1 VSEGGRARDPVVDSG
16 VVTDLRNQLQQS
28 LGETY
33 RLERELGG
41 GGMSRVFLAV
51 ETALGR
57 QVVVKV
63 LLPELAASVSV
74 DRFRREIQLAAQL
87 SHPHIV
93 PLLAAGDA
101 AGLPWFTMPYVTGES
116 LRNRLLR
123 DRELP
128 VVDSIRILRDVAS
141 ALAYA
146 HAQGVVHRDIKPD
159 NVLLSHGVAVVT
171 DFGVAK
177 ALTASADQMHTG
189 ITSMGV
195 TLGTPAYMAPEQCS
209 ADPGL
214 DHRVDVYA
222 YGITAYEMLTG
233 QTPFH
238 GRTPHAMLGAH
249 LAAVPEPITHH
260 RPGLPPVLAHL
271 IMRCLEKRP
280 ADRPQTATELITT
293 IDMLTTPSGGTVPL
307 RAATPPTTEAHGRT
321 GARPQGGEGAT
332 ARGRWIGVGA
342 LALVVVLGAA
352 VLLGRGGVGERALG
366 GAASDAGSPAPP
378 VPAPAPE
385 VASTPTPAG
394 EAASVSD
401 TAPAGSAASQ
411 PAGPSDSAPSRPSAP
426 ANPGETTLLARMR
439 SEALAARSRALAA
452 GASTAALARGDA
464 SLAEGE
470 SLRTA
475 RRTVRAAARFSMA
488 TTLWNDA
495 ADGAR
500 RSAPPADSEPPAP
513 AAAASPAPAAAPVP
527 ESPRPPAATAPQAP
541 APVRPSAPAT
551 VRPSAP
557 APPSDPAPAIHAV
570 FAEYAQAIEARSIP
584 AIRRVYPGLSPAQSK
599 DWEDFFAAVSAIDVD
614 LAVSD
619 LAVSGDSADARLS
632 GVYVF
637 QNPGTRRTV
646 REPVSFQA
654 HLRRQGGDWRIE
666 TLR

>member
-1 VSEGGRARDPVVDSG
+1 VSEAGRARDPVLDSG

-28 LGETY
+28 LGEAY

-116 LRNRLLR
+116 LRSRLLR

-177 ALTASADQMHTG
+177 ALTASADTMHTG

-214 DHRVDVYA
+214 DHRVDIYA

-249 LAAVPEPITHH
+249 MAAIPEPITQH

-271 IMRCLEKRP
+271 VMRCLEKRA
-280 ADRPQTATELITT
+280 ADRPQTATELIST
-293 IDMLTTPSGGTVPL
+293 IDMLTTPSGGTIPL
-307 RAATPPTTEAHGRT
+307 RAATPIVTEAQGDEAHGRA
-321 GARPQGGEGAT
+321 GAR
-332 ARGRWIGVGA
+332 ARGRWISVGA
-342 LALVVVLGAA
+342 LALVIVLGAL
-352 VLLGRGGVGERALG
+352 VWMGRGGARTRASSATPIP
-366 GAASDAGSPAPP
+366 GAT
-378 VPAPAPE
+378 PE
-385 VASTPTPAG
+385 VASTPAPPAEG
-394 EAASVSD
+394 APISD
-401 TAPAGSAASQ
+401 TAAAGTTAAAAEQ
-411 PAGPSDSAPSRPSAP
+411 PAATGAPRPSDTATARPAVPDESSV
-426 ANPGETTLLARMR
+426 LARLR
-439 SEALAARSRALAA
+439 SEALAARSRAVAA

-464 SLAEGE
+464 SIAAAD
-470 SLRTA
+470 SLRAA

-495 ADGAR
+495 ADEAR
-500 RSAPPADSEPPAP
+500 QSAPATDSAPSAPSASTPAP
-513 AAAASPAPAAAPVP
+513 PVAPVP
-527 ESPRPPAATAPQAP
+527 ESPKAPAAAA
-541 APVRPSAPAT
+541 
-551 VRPSAP
+551 PSAP
-557 APPSDPAPAIHAV
+557 APSRPSAIAPPRPTDPTPAIHAV
-570 FAEYAQAIEARSIP
+570 FAEYAQAIESRSIP

-637 QNPGTRRTV
+637 QNPGTHRTV

-654 HLRRQGGDWRIE
+654 HLRRQGGGGDWRIE

>member
-1 VSEGGRARDPVVDSG
+1 MSGAGRDRDPVLDSG

-28 LGETY
+28 LGEAY

-101 AGLPWFTMPYVTGES
+101 NGLPWFTMPYVTGES

-123 DRELP
+123 DGELP
-128 VVDSIRILRDVAS
+128 VIDTIRILRDVAS

-146 HAQGVVHRDIKPD
+146 HAQAVVHRDIKPD

-177 ALTASADQMHTG
+177 ALTASADHVLHTG

-195 TLGTPAYMAPEQCS
+195 TLGTPAYMAPEQAS

-214 DHRVDVYA
+214 DHRVDIYA
-222 YGITAYEMLTG
+222 YGIMGYEMLTG

-238 GRTPHAMLGAH
+238 GRSPHAMLGAQ
-249 LAAVPEPITHH
+249 LAAIPDPVTSR
-260 RPGLPPVLAHL
+260 RPGIPPLLAHVV
-271 IMRCLEKRP
+271 MKCLEKRP
-280 ADRPQTATELITT
+280 ADRPQTASDLMATL
-293 IDMLTTPSGGTVPL
+293 DMLTTPSGGTVPL
-307 RAATPPTTEAHGRT
+307 RAVPSGAVETVRVEARGRT
-321 GARPQGGEGAT
+321 GAGAQVASGAGEAELRGTAATWRRFGVPVAALLVAAGAVVWAMGHKESMVAAPPAPPAAGPAPTPT
-332 ARGRWIGVGA
+332 ATS
-342 LALVVVLGAA
+342 
-352 VLLGRGGVGERALG
+352 RAPR
-366 GAASDAGSPAPP
+366 DTAPP
-378 VPAPAPE
+378 VPSAVE
-385 VASTPTPAG
+385 STPRAT
-394 EAASVSD
+394 
-401 TAPAGSAASQ
+401 
-411 PAGPSDSAPSRPSAP
+411 SRPSTPLSLPTNVA
-426 ANPGETTLLARMR
+426 ALLARMR
-439 SEALAARSRALAA
+439 SQALAARSRAVVA
-452 GASTAALARGDA
+452 GADSEALAQGDAALAAAD
-464 SLAEGE
+464 
-470 SLRTA
+470 SLRA
-475 RRTVRAAARFSMA
+475 ASKTVSAAARFSAAA
-488 TTLWNDA
+488 TSWSEEDEA
-495 ADGAR
+495 AGRAPARDGAPASTAAPAPEPAPPR
-500 RSAPPADSEPPAP
+500 PPVATPAPSAPPL
-513 AAAASPAPAAAPVP
+513 
-527 ESPRPPAATAPQAP
+527 
-541 APVRPSAPAT
+541 

-557 APPSDPAPAIHAV
+557 APPADPAPAIRAV
-570 FAEYAQAIEARSIP
+570 FAHYAQAIESRSIP

-599 DWEDFFAAVSAIDVD
+599 EWEDFFGAVNEIDVD

-637 QNPGTRRTV
+637 QNPGTRHTQ

-654 HLRRQGGDWRIE
+654 RLRRMGGEWRIE
-666 TLR
+666 VLR

>member
-1 VSEGGRARDPVVDSG
+1 MSGEGTDRDRVLDSG

-33 RLERELGG
+33 RLDRELGG
-41 GGMSRVFLAV
+41 GGMSRVFLAL

-116 LRNRLLR
+116 LRSRLLR
-123 DRELP
+123 DGELP
-128 VVDSIRILRDVAS
+128 VVDTIRILRDVAN

-177 ALTASADQMHTG
+177 ALTASADQVLHTG

-195 TLGTPAYMAPEQCS
+195 TLGTPAYMAPEQAS

-214 DHRVDVYA
+214 DHRVDIYA
-222 YGITAYEMLTG
+222 FGITAYEMLTG

-238 GRTPHAMLGAH
+238 GRSPHALLGAQ
-249 LAAVPEPITHH
+249 LAAIPEPVTSR
-260 RPGLPPVLAHL
+260 RPGIPPVLAHL
-271 IMRCLEKRP
+271 VMKCLEKRP

-307 RAATPPTTEAHGRT
+307 RAVTSGTETVITAGRPDGRTVGGTHGRT
-321 GARPQGGEGAT
+321 A
-332 ARGRWIGVGA
+332 GA
-342 LALVVVLGAA
+342 LVRVGLPVAALVVTAGVVVWALRN
-352 VLLGRGGVGERALG
+352 GRPHQDNPPEPP
-366 GAASDAGSPAPP
+366 PART
-378 VPAPAPE
+378 APAPE
-385 VASTPTPAG
+385 PATTPAP
-394 EAASVSD
+394 VSETATVPDGHD
-401 TAPAGSAASQ
+401 TTGGAKSPSPAPE
-411 PAGPSDSAPSRPSAP
+411 RPSGRPAVRQSLP
-426 ANPGETTLLARMR
+426 ANPDESAMLARLR
-439 SEALAARSRALAA
+439 GEALVARSRAVAV
-452 GASTAALARGDA
+452 GASQEALARGDS
-464 SLAEGE
+464 SLAAGD
-470 SLRTA
+470 SLHAA
-475 RRTVRAAARFSMA
+475 RKTVGAAARFSSA

-495 ADGAR
+495 ADVAGRAVAAVE
-500 RSAPPADSEPPAP
+500 SAPTAAAPTVTPPAPPSTPPAP
-513 AAAASPAPAAAPVP
+513 A
-527 ESPRPPAATAPQAP
+527 
-541 APVRPSAPAT
+541 
-551 VRPSAP
+551 
-557 APPSDPAPAIHAV
+557 DPAPAIRAV
-570 FAEYAQAIEARSIP
+570 FAEYAQAIESRSIP

-599 DWEDFFAAVSAIDVD
+599 EWEDFFGAVDQIDVD

-637 QNPGTRRTV
+637 QNPGNRRTQ

-654 HLRRQGGDWRIE
+654 RLRRMGGEWRIE
-666 TLR
+666 LLR

>member
-1 VSEGGRARDPVVDSG
+1 MERDRVLDSD

-28 LGETY
+28 LGEAY

-41 GGMSRVFLAV
+41 GGMSRVFLAQ

-101 AGLPWFTMPYVTGES
+101 GGLPWFTMPYVTGES

-123 DRELP
+123 DGELP
-128 VVDSIRILRDVAS
+128 VLDTIRILRDIAS

-177 ALTASADQMHTG
+177 ALTASADSLHSG
-189 ITSMGV
+189 LTSMGV
-195 TLGTPAYMAPEQCS
+195 TLGTPAYMAPEQAS

-214 DHRVDVYA
+214 DHRVDIYA

-238 GRTPHAMLGAH
+238 GRAPHAMLGAH
-249 LAAVPEPITHH
+249 IAAIPDPVTNR
-260 RPGLPPVLAHL
+260 RPGIPPLLAHL
-271 IMRCLEKRP
+271 VMRCLEKRP
-280 ADRPQTATELITT
+280 ADRPQTASDLMAA

-307 RAATPPTTEAHGRT
+307 KAVPSGGVETLVTGAQGRAQDGIEAGRDEGAGAGWRRIAVPVTALVIAAGAVLWAARGDGSHEEGSTVPATPERVPSP
-321 GARPQGGEGAT
+321 PQ
-332 ARGRWIGVGA
+332 
-342 LALVVVLGAA
+342 AA
-352 VLLGRGGVGERALG
+352 E
-366 GAASDAGSPAPP
+366 
-378 VPAPAPE
+378 PAPAPE
-385 VASTPTPAG
+385 TG
-394 EAASVSD
+394 
-401 TAPAGSAASQ
+401 TAPAQEATTADSTNA
-411 PAGPSDSAPSRPSAP
+411 PAPAHPSARPPVRP
-426 ANPGETTLLARMR
+426 AAQNPQTSALLVRMR
-439 SEALAARSRALAA
+439 SEALAARARAVAA
-452 GASTAALARGDA
+452 GASDEALTRGDT
-464 SLAEGE
+464 SLAAAD
-470 SLRTA
+470 SLRVA
-475 RRTVRAAARFSMA
+475 RQTVGAAAQLSMA
-488 TTLWNDA
+488 TTLWSDA
-495 ADGAR
+495 ADAAGRTAPR
-500 RSAPPADSEPPAP
+500 ETTSPATAVAPPVPPSEPAP
-513 AAAASPAPAAAPVP
+513 AAAVAPSTPAP
-527 ESPRPPAATAPQAP
+527 
-541 APVRPSAPAT
+541 

-557 APPSDPAPAIHAV
+557 APPSDPAPAIHAL
-570 FAEYAQAIEARSIP
+570 FAQYAEAIESRSIP

-599 DWEDFFAAVSAIDVD
+599 EWEDFFGAVSEIDVD

-632 GVYVF
+632 GVYMF
-637 QNPGTRRTV
+637 QNPGTRRTQ

-654 HLRRQGGDWRIE
+654 RLRRMGGEWRIE
-666 TLR
+666 VLR